1 MTRTKEKKKKSPAL
15 RKEIKYMGKCKSE
28 VIFHKAFFSVCHFV
42 VKLFNKNKN
51 KNKIQEAMRIIGE
64 EKCP

>member
-1 MTRTKEKKKKSPAL
+1 
-15 RKEIKYMGKCKSE
+15 MGKCKSE

-51 KNKIQEAMRIIGE
+51 NNKIQEAMRIIGE